1 MSLLI
6 TRMFDFTSNV
16 AALKEAVG
24 AFQRHRE
31 LVLEMTRREVLDRYA
46 GSALGGIWALCAP
59 LLMFA
64 ANIFAFM
71 YIMRLRLGVED
82 NGLHY
87 ALFVLAGMTAWYG
100 VQDGLGRAPTAV
112 VASANLVKQIV
123 FPSEIL
129 PLKVALATLPSIV
142 VGIVLIV
149 VLSIFSGTLTLFGFF
164 VLLPICLVYY
174 AVMLSGCVY
183 ALATLGVFLRDIKD
197 IIGVLLSIGLF
208 LHPIF
213 YPPASTPRWVEQL
226 FNLSP
231 FSHLI
236 WCFRDALFYGEITR
250 PWSWV
255 IAPALG
261 VVFFAVGWRI
271 FRMLRPTFGNAL

>member
-1 MSLLI
+1 
-6 TRMFDFTSNV
+6 MFDLHSNV

-24 AFQRHRE
+24 ALQRHRE
-31 LVLEMTRREVLDRYA
+31 LVLEMARREVLDRYA
-46 GSALGGIWALCAP
+46 GSALGGAWAIGAP

-64 ANIFAFM
+64 SNLFAFM

-82 NGLHY
+82 SGLHY

-100 VQDGLGRAPTAV
+100 IQDGLGRAPTAV

-142 VGIVLIV
+142 VGVVLTIVLSV
-149 VLSIFSGTLTLFGFF
+149 FAGTVSLFGLL

-174 AVMLSGCVY
+174 AIMLTGCVY

-197 IIGVLLSIGLF
+197 IISVLLSIGLF

-213 YPPASTPRWVEQL
+213 YPPASTPPWVDVV
-226 FNLSP
+226 FHLSP

-236 WCFRDALFYGEITR
+236 WCFRDALFYGTITK
-250 PWSWV
+250 PWSWI
-255 IAPALG
+255 IAPAVG
-261 VVFFAVGWRI
+261 IVFLAVGWRI